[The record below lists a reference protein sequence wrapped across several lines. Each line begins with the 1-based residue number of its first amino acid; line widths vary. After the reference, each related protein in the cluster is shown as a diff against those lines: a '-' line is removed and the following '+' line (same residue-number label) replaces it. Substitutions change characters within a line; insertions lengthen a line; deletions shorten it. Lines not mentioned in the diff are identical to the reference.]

1 MRAIRAVRAK
11 PAAALCAAAVVAASL
26 ALGACGGAAP
36 NPGYPSGYRPV
47 WLCRPGLARN
57 PCVTSLRTGVFS
69 PTGKLERVVTP
80 RVPANPPV
88 DCFYIYPTVSGET
101 NMLSDLAIQPA
112 ETDVALYQAA
122 YFRPACRMYAPM
134 YHQVTE
140 LGAANLGLLTLPELH
155 EQYDSVLWAFRYY
168 LAHYNHGRGFVLI
181 GHSQGAFTLRR
192 LIRKVIDP
200 NPTLRRQML
209 SAMLFGGGVV
219 VKSGKLLGADYKH
232 VPGCTSSSE
241 LGCVM
246 SYSSFNGKPPVNS
259 VFGHTP
265 WSAADVQLQLLPGQQ
280 ILCTNPAA
288 LGGGSGYLDSV
299 FPLAFPPAIGNEIPP
314 SETLNNKAATAWYEF
329 PDAYRARCEQSN
341 GSTILEVSGVNGAP
355 QPYSTGAL
363 APLWGLHQLDV
374 NLGLGDAVHL
384 VESEAKAYL
393 ARKPG

>member
-1 MRAIRAVRAK
+1 MRAIRAT
-11 PAAALCAAAVVAASL
+11 PARGLWALTAVVAASL

-36 NPGYPSGYRPV
+36 NPGYPSGYHPV
-47 WLCRPGLARN
+47 WLCRPGLQHN
-57 PCVTSLRTGVFS
+57 PCVTSLQTGVFS
-69 PTGKLERVVTP
+69 ATGKLERVYTP
-80 RVPANPPV
+80 HVPATPAV
-88 DCFYIYPTVSGET
+88 DCFYVYPTVSAET
-101 NMLSDLAIQPA
+101 NMLSDLAIQPP

-122 YFRPACRMYAPM
+122 YFRQACRMFAPM
-134 YHQVTE
+134 YHQVTV
-140 LGAANLGLLTLPELH
+140 LGAQYPGLLTLRELH
-155 EQYDSVLWAFRYY
+155 TQYDSVLWAFRYY
-168 LAHYNHGRGFVLI
+168 LAHYSHGRGFVLI

-200 NPTLRRQML
+200 NPALRRRMV
-209 SAMLFGGGVV
+209 SAILFGGGVV
-219 VKSGKLLGADYKH
+219 VKAGKLIGADYKH
-232 VPGCTSSSE
+232 IPGCTSPSQ
-241 LGCVM
+241 LGCVI

-314 SETLNNKAATAWYEF
+314 SETLKNKAATAWYEF

-341 GSTILEVSGVNGAP
+341 GSTVLEVTGVNGAP
-355 QPYSTGAL
+355 QPYSTGAI
-363 APLWGLHQLDV
+363 APYWGLHQLDV

-384 VESEAKAYL
+384 VESEGKAFL
-393 ARKPG
+393 ARHSG